1 LALTAS
7 LPSSARTSE
16 SVIKAGSGSE
26 AVSTRFVILRS
37 DNETSVDE
45 EKLSG
50 QKSPTEKVERC
61 VIIED

>member
-1 LALTAS
+1 M
-7 LPSSARTSE
+7 
-16 SVIKAGSGSE
+16 IKAGSGSE